1 MDPFVAIARDA
12 TRSQS
17 LQPLG
22 CVLALRML
30 LTEACEFART
40 GNTISLLHEVE
51 RKQQHVTA
59 FVFEST

>member
-22 CVLALRML
+22 CVLALRLL
-30 LTEACEFART
+30 LTEAFEFART

-59 FVFEST
+59 FAFDST